1 MNNLIDTLN
10 TLPAV
15 ILLIIQELL
24 RESARTGKTP
34 EQLLEEAGL
43 QIAANEQK
51 AADLLA
57 KLAARLHK
65 A

>member
-1 MNNLIDTLN
+1 MNIIDTLN
-10 TLPAV
+10 TLPSV

-24 RESARTGKTP
+24 KESVRSGKTP

-51 AADLLA
+51 AADLLE
-57 KLAARLHK
+57 RLK

>member
-24 RESARTGKTP
+24 KESARTGKTP

-43 QIAANEQK
+43 QIAANEVK

-57 KLAARLHK
+57 KLK

>member
-1 MNNLIDTLN
+1 MTNIIDTLN
-10 TLPAV
+10 TLPSV

-24 RESARTGKTP
+24 KESARTGKTP

-51 AADLLA
+51 AVDLLE
-57 KLAARLHK
+57 RLK

>member
-1 MNNLIDTLN
+1 MTNIINTLN
-10 TLPAV
+10 TLPAF

-51 AADLLA
+51 AADLLE
-57 KLAARLHK
+57 RLK